1 MVGLAVESKNRS
13 VYSCAQIMDSANEV
27 HLQRANVDEVIL
39 LDTIGANLA
48 VASAVNPG
56 VTLVVNELVTFN
68 EGCEF
73 YRIQPPPDS
82 LLGMSFSQASL
93 ECRDQRAI
101 LIAVETNDATL
112 LPADLTNSER
122 VRLTDHISQYG
133 RAILVNPEGY
143 SITAADSLFFIAD
156 ERPVF
161 TN

>member
-1 MVGLAVESKNRS
+1 
-13 VYSCAQIMDSANEV
+13 MDSANEV

-48 VASAVNPG
+48 VSSALNPG
-56 VTLVVNELVTFN
+56 VTQVVNELVTFN

-73 YRIQPPPDS
+73 YRIQPPPVS

-93 ECRDQRAI
+93 ECRDKRAI
-101 LIAVETNDATL
+101 LIAVETHDATN
-112 LPADLTNSER
+112 LPAALTNSER
-122 VRLTDHISQYG
+122 VRLTNDISQYG